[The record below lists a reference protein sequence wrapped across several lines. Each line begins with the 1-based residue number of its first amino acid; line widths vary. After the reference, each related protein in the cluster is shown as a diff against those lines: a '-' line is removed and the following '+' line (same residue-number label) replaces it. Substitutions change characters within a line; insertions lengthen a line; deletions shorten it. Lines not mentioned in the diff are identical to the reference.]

1 MAQIAERL
9 GATEETVLAAME
21 VGGHYRAASR
31 DSAGRGPDGGEAE
44 VPSIDGAFDLRVNVQ
59 ALIEAL
65 PALDG
70 AQRLIIQRTF
80 FEGRT
85 QRQVAGELGVSQM
98 QISRLRARG
107 GVGAV
112 PASKGQGRG
121 NGLQP
126 GRGKRGSIPPAS
138 KNYSARRS
146 GAPAGSALAWHGQA
160 QTTTGRSRHSVWWS
174 TRHMVD
180 TYWRFT
186 GGEASPMAGPAA

>member
-98 QISRLRARG
+98 QISRLRARALVSLRQALG
-107 GVGAV
+107 GHY
-112 PASKGQGRG
+112 
-121 NGLQP
+121 L
-126 GRGKRGSIPPAS
+126 
-138 KNYSARRS
+138 
-146 GAPAGSALAWHGQA
+146 
-160 QTTTGRSRHSVWWS
+160 
-174 TRHMVD
+174 
-180 TYWRFT
+180 
-186 GGEASPMAGPAA
+186 